1 MKEAALPL
9 EFAAL
14 QGRVFYIQRISDNE
28 FAGSCPYCSGNMH
41 PNGESPDRFR
51 MWIKSRAT
59 GNPIGWCRNCGRTWS
74 PHGEKLDPIQHQNW
88 VKERQEAEQ
97 ERLRSAERALENLR
111 REQAWVRYHAQV
123 GEVRQMYHARG
134 ITDEWIDYWMLGY
147 NPSKEVWDNGEV
159 YTTACLTIPIFL
171 PGQAEPITI
180 RNRLLSPRRDNDKY
194 RPEYAGLPSSL
205 FYTNRDTKPKERCMV
220 LEGEFKSMTTYLVL
234 DDPKIFV
241 VGTPGKTPSPEL
253 LKSQLGECDEVYLC
267 LDPDAYACEGKNKTS
282 PIRKM
287 IDVFGN
293 KSRVIQLPGKIDDLI
308 TTGYLDKHN
317 LHTLIRGAR
326 RIKL

>member
-147 NPSKEVWDNGEV
+147 NPSKEVWDGESS
-159 YTTACLTIPIFL
+159 YFTPTLTIPIFL
-171 PGQAEPITI
+171 PGQSEPITI
-180 RNRLLSPRRDNDKY
+180 RNRLLLPKCENDKY
-194 RPEYAGLPSSL
+194 RPEYGGLPTSL
-205 FYTNRDTKPKERCMV
+205 FYADRTAKPKDKV
-220 LEGEFKSMTTYLVL
+220 LLVEGEFKAASTYIVL
-234 DDPKIFV
+234 DKSIPV
-241 VGTPGKTPSPEL
+241 VGTPGKTPSAEL
-253 LKSQLGECDEVYLC
+253 LKSQLSECDEIYIL
-267 LDPDAYACEGKNKTS
+267 LDPDAFVSDRKGKS
-282 PIRKM
+282 AIRRM
-287 IDVFGN
+287 VDIFGS
-293 KSRVIQLPGKIDDLI
+293 KSRVIQVPRKIDDMLAD
-308 TTGYLDKHN
+308 GSMDKRGLQN
-317 LHTLIRGAR
+317 LIRTAR
-326 RIKL
+326 RIRI